1 MKVSWNDAV
10 LECVREFC
18 KNRGTTE
25 FSRQEF
31 LDSELPRII
40 RLTGT
45 LGNTPDKTTDATMQR
60 LRDEGY
66 LAFIDN
72 KGTYRLLEPCSS
84 ALESIPKENTPPVE
98 CHSASP
104 APNRLPIP
112 VFCADIGSVRQD
124 NFGWFGL
131 LPSLGRSPMEIS
143 GSDIRDFAATL
154 ASAIREHGKASV
166 GFECPLFIPLPE
178 NPDDLTSAR
187 PGEGT
192 KPWSVMSGPV
202 VLSMGLNKCAWV
214 FGKVFEQI
222 KEPLRV
228 TFDWEEFVQE
238 RMDLHIWEAFVSG
251 KDKTGTHKGDAEL
264 AVRKFMNS
272 LPSPET
278 ANAIDMGNTPVFSL
292 AGAALLRSGLS
303 TNIELL
309 EKKCLVIKP

>member
-18 KNRGTTE
+18 KNRGRTE

-40 RLTGT
+40 RLTRT
-45 LGNTPDKTTDATMQR
+45 LGKTPDSTTDATMQR
-60 LRDEGY
+60 LRDKGF
-66 LAFIDN
+66 LAFVDN
-72 KGTYRLLEPCSS
+72 KGIYRLLEACSS
-84 ALESIPKENTPPVE
+84 TLEKTPRENTPPVE
-98 CHSASP
+98 CFSAPPAPISP
-104 APNRLPIP
+104 AIP
-112 VFCADIGSVRQD
+112 VFCADIGSIRQD

-131 LPSLGRSPMEIS
+131 LPSLGRNPMEIS
-143 GSDIRDFAATL
+143 GSDIRDFAATI
-154 ASAIREHGKASV
+154 ASAIKEHGKASI

-178 NPDDLTSAR
+178 KPENLTSAR

-202 VLSMGLNKCAWV
+202 VLSMGLNQCAWV
-214 FGKVFEQI
+214 FGKIFEQI
-222 KEPLRV
+222 RETMRV
-228 TFDWEEFVQE
+228 SFDWEEFVQE

-251 KDKTGTHKGDAEL
+251 KDKAGTHKGDAEL

-278 ANAIDMGNTPVFSL
+278 ANAIDMGDTPVFSL

-303 TNIELL
+303 ADLELL